1 MRYKCPTCRSCLYY
15 YYVEGVLYLF
25 CDLCIKY
32 YRVVPVQQLEI
43 IEDENIIN
51 EINEQ
56 KKERDAIPW

>member
-1 MRYKCPTCRSCLYY
+1 
-15 YYVEGVLYLF
+15 LF

-32 YRVVPVQQLEI
+32 YRVVPVQQLVI
-43 IEDENIIN
+43 TEDENIIN